1 MLNTLSGTWM
11 MVFQVLTLS
20 QDPIMAV
27 PIPRSTSYLF
37 DATIVKTMLVMRMR
51 VARAA
56 CRVTPNL
63 HPLNLDFCFQSAG
76 KLSACSSSRGLLSV
90 SVVMKLGAVLALTL
104 VVCQYLR
111 VSLLDVLT

>member
-1 MLNTLSGTWM
+1 
-11 MVFQVLTLS
+11 
-20 QDPIMAV
+20 MAV